1 MLVGTFIS
9 AYVFY
14 GAILEELLK
23 SGKKKWVVLLVYLLM
38 IMPTTLTA
46 GSGEGMALWIFYV
59 LAALPCTLYGFWLY
73 CKTRS
78 SIVIFAVY
86 LISNMVPSNLG
97 SNRVTILVCILGL
110 GMMGYGFYLLK
121 KNIEPLLIQEDE
133 EEKEY

>member
-9 AYVFY
+9 TYVFY

-46 GSGEGMALWIFYV
+46 GSGEEWHSGYFTSWQPSHAPYTV
-59 LAALPCTLYGFWLY
+59 SGF
-73 CKTRS
+73 TANRS

-86 LISNMVPSNLG
+86 LISNMVPFNLG
-97 SNRVTILVCILGL
+97 SNWVTILVCILGL